1 MTDKQV
7 TKMIQNNYFS
17 VPVKTAEVLK
27 HYGDDWD
34 NLISELCHLLFSRH
48 CQQHCKVRQQGRRP
62 GSLHH
67 LQLPAGRAHRQD
79 RLQDRRQVA
88 QRAQHERRG
97 RRVDGLRAAE
107 RALPDLAA
115 GHALAALQREPRAGP
130 ARDPVRPGPLV
141 ERGAGADPDLGLLQ
155 AVQGRRDHDHEHGE
169 TEPLYSASP
178 NSIRMLPR
186 GTLAAGC
193 ANAARSSSSSRMS
206 TRAKIA
212 GRDGGRSE
220 TTPHATTSSCR

>member
-1 MTDKQV
+1 M
-7 TKMIQNNYFS
+7 
-17 VPVKTAEVLK
+17 KTAEVLK
-27 HYGDDWD
+27 HYGDVWD

-97 RRVDGLRAAE
+97 RCMDGLRAAE

-115 GHALAALQREPRAGP
+115 ADHALAALQREPRAGP
-130 ARDPVRPGPLV
+130 ARDPVRPGPTV

-169 TEPLYSASP
+169 HLNKPLHSATP
-178 NSIRMLPR
+178 NSIQTFPR

-220 TTPHATTSSCR
+220 TTPPATTSSCR